1 MKSAESNEI
10 NQQNCASGAEEN
22 RRLTPPLSPAA
33 TGPEGGESEED
44 QRRRTVAEEK
54 ERPMRSQSAM
64 NLPPVEPWPEPVDG
78 RILLEA
84 LRQVLARFVIL
95 PRWAAETLALWIVHT
110 YAFELRDVST
120 YIGIESPVRRCGKT
134 TLMTLLSELVN
145 RPEVASNISSPA
157 FFRVIDET
165 RPSLLIDEAD
175 TMLIGNNQL
184 RGILNSGYSRKMAY
198 VVRVTSER
206 EEMETR
212 RRGDAGTR
220 GQDRGGEGAAGTRRT
235 RRGSRLARFSCWGP
249 KAIAQIG
256 HLPETLADRC
266 IVIQLQRKMA
276 TEECDRI
283 KDLATVDLSALR
295 QKCARFV
302 LDHAAAIAEARPEIP
317 ELLNDRAADIG
328 EPLLVLSDLAGG
340 DWPKLAREALVG
352 LTSRAQDNN
361 QIGLLLM
368 DLFVL
373 FARAGQ
379 GRAFSRTLVAALN
392 ATDDRPW
399 ANLRNGKGIN
409 DAWLADQLRPFSI
422 RSKTMWI
429 NQTAAKGYLEADFAD
444 AFRRYI
450 SPSQV
455 AALRDRLAS
464 RRAQKSEE

>member
-1 MKSAESNEI
+1 MTSAESNEI
-10 NQQNCASGAEEN
+10 NQQNCASGTEEN
-22 RRLTPPLSPAA
+22 RGLPPAVTDA
-33 TGPEGGESEED
+33 KRGELEED
-44 QRRRTVAEEK
+44 QRRRSVAEEK

-64 NLPPVEPWPEPVDG
+64 NLPPVEPWPEPVEG

-198 VVRVTSER
+198 VVRVTSQRVQRVQSPRSKVQSHEP
-206 EEMETR
+206 ETT
-212 RRGDAGTR
+212 AKGTM
-220 GQDRGGEGAAGTRRT
+220 
-235 RRGSRLARFSCWGP
+235 LARFSCWGP

-276 TEECDRI
+276 TEECARI

-302 LDHAAAIAEARPEIP
+302 LDHAGAIAEARPKIP

-340 DWPKLAREALVG
+340 EWPQLAREALVG

-368 DLFVL
+368 DLFLL

-379 GRAFSRTLVAALN
+379 GRVFSRTLVAALN

-399 ANLRNGKGIN
+399 ANLRNGKGIS

-429 NQTAAKGYLEADFAD
+429 DQTAAKGYLEADFTD

-464 RRAQKSEE
+464 RQAQESDEDRK